1 MPDMNGF
8 ELQRLLKLR
17 VPQAGILMMT
27 ALPEEGLKQKALSAG
42 AHCFLQKPFDVDS
55 LKECLFGL
63 PDLDTRA
70 RHHIFRTRS
79 AFHDFGCC
87 GNLRRWAG

>member
-63 PDLDTRA
+63 PDLDSGPSQGR
-70 RHHIFRTRS
+70 FS
-79 AFHDFGCC
+79 AIRPLKCPKPPPF
-87 GNLRRWAG
+87 